1 MVDGKNVV
9 GPDIAGRSCGRSM
22 YADGHNTPAQNFS
35 EDIQPSLLAGG
46 HPGRKMV
53 HAQRASILLQ
63 RASKI
68 LNILDPSHLESSK
81 SSEPQPPKI
90 SDLSAAGQA
99 MPPNP
104 TRCTAPAR
112 QGQQRGPESAPRNS
126 RARFGDAHKRLI
138 YRPEKL

>member
-90 SDLSAAGQA
+90 QSQTCQQQDRPCLRVRLAAQH
-99 MPPNP
+99 PPVRGSREGPSRRRATRGHTAGTP
-104 TRCTAPAR
+104 TN
-112 QGQQRGPESAPRNS
+112 G
-126 RARFGDAHKRLI
+126 
-138 YRPEKL
+138 